1 MTHKRSVVR
10 SPEVIPIAKFV
21 QNNSWK
27 SPLCA
32 AVERPDHF
40 QCKDMIMNHF
50 NAHKFITE
58 GFRERLNKNELPWT
72 GKIERFLYLLWSQ
85 ENW

>member
-1 MTHKRSVVR
+1 MIHKPSVVQ

-21 QNNSWK
+21 QNDSWK

-40 QCKDMIMNHF
+40 QCEAMIMNHF
-50 NAHKFITE
+50 NAHKVITDE
-58 GFRERLNKNELPWT
+58 FRERLNKKELART
-72 GKIERFLYLLWSQ
+72 GKIERFLYFLQSQ
-85 ENW
+85 EN